1 MLLSLL
7 LLSSKQ
13 NKKRQNRTEQDNTCE
28 APAPCSKCDSAKVLA
43 SKANSLS
50 LEDCGNICCC
60 PYDKTV
66 IMSLSHVGKIDSNLR
81 QRPLPVVW
89 S

>member
-1 MLLSLL
+1 MLVSLL

-28 APAPCSKCDSAKVLA
+28 SPAPCSKCDSAKVLA

-50 LEDCGNICCC
+50 LEDCGNIML
-60 PYDKTV
+60 P
-66 IMSLSHVGKIDSNLR
+66 IRHDSDYV
-81 QRPLPVVW
+81 PKSSW
-89 S
+89 KD